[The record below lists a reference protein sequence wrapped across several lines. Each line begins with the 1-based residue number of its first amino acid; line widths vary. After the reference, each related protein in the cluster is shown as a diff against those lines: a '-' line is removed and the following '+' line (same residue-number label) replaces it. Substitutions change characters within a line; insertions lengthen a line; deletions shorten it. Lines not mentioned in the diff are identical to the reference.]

1 MLTLGIDTSNYATS
15 LAVYD
20 SCAKEVVC
28 DKKQFLPVKPGQ
40 LGLRQSD
47 ALFHHTA
54 ALPALLSQLAQQV
67 DLRRIQAVGVSSRP
81 RPIEGSYMPCF
92 LAGRSA
98 AVAFCAA
105 SGIPL
110 VETTHQQGHIAAAL
124 FATGEEALFHGPCLV
139 FHVSGGTTDL
149 LLCEGYDSIQCIGTS
164 SDLYAGQAV
173 DRVGVKLGFDFPAGV
188 MVSELA
194 ARCPETI
201 HPKVSVNGTSCSLSG
216 LENQCNRLL
225 EQGKSAEYVCRYCLN
240 CVAETALRMVKGAL
254 EEHPRLPIVFAGGV
268 MSSQIIREYV
278 TRRLPGAHF
287 VPGKFSSDNAI
298 GVACIAAR
306 EADHG

>member
-28 DKKQFLPVKPGQ
+28 DKKQFLPVKQGQ

-54 ALPALLSQLAQQV
+54 ALPELLEQLARQV
-67 DLRRIQAVGVSSRP
+67 DLRQVQAVGVSIRP
-81 RPIEGSYMPCF
+81 RPVEGSYMPCF
-92 LAGRSA
+92 LAGRNA

-105 SGIPL
+105 RGIPL

-124 FATGEEALFHGPCLV
+124 LATGEEALFERPCLV

-149 LLCEGYDSIQCIGTS
+149 LLCHGYRSIQCIGTS

-173 DRVGVKLGFDFPAGV
+173 DRVGVKLGFAFPAGA

-194 ARCPETI
+194 AHCSEPVR
-201 HPKVSVNGTSCSLSG
+201 PKVSVKGTSCSLSG
-216 LENQCNRLL
+216 LENQCNRLM
-225 EQGKSAEYVCRYCLN
+225 EQGKSPEYVCCYCLV
-240 CVAETALRMVKGAL
+240 CVAETALRMVKAAL
-254 EEHPRLPIVFAGGV
+254 EQYPDLPVVFAGGV
-268 MSSQIIREYV
+268 MSSNIIREYV

-306 EADHG
+306 EATHG